1 MPNHQP
7 PTPISL
13 EVKISQETYDSLS
26 IYIETIAT
34 SRGNNI
40 CDPASLQ
47 DAIIE
52 QALKVFLRANSNPG
66 SATHAPK

>member
-1 MPNHQP
+1 MNTQQQ

-13 EVKISQETYDSLS
+13 EVEISQETYDDLC

-40 CDPASLQ
+40 CDPDTLQ
-47 DAIIE
+47 NSIIE
-52 QALKVFLRANSNPG
+52 QALKVFLRANSGVIPEWR
-66 SATHAPK
+66 